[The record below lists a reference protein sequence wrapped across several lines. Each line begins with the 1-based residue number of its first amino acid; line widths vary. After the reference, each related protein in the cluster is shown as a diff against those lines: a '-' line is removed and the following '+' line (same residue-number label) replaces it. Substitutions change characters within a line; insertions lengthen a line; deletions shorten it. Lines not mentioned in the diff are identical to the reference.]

1 MRGGAYGAP
10 GACGKAVAK
19 LAMTTVPLA
28 KTSRVGAGGWLDLG
42 PDGVAAPG
50 DRVSVTVELGQP
62 VALEPGLGF
71 AIREGGRT
79 VGAGTVV
86 GLVDLTKEPSG
97 HAGFAV
103 PRREPRTRSNIP
115 VSSCSQPPLGASCL
129 LGRWQDARAPA
140 QIAEVV
146 TVPVGIKPLAYN
158 SLWQIR
164 NDTWSSLE
172 ESTTQLTLACA
183 EQRSVEQLTETVTGL
198 LDLLSSIERFWA
210 FPGAQ
215 TFQEVQRLFA
225 AGEYD
230 RLATVVGRANRA
242 LVTES
247 YRGGHAWN
255 LRAEDDAYDR
265 DARPVKQ
272 PVSDRPY
279 FEVLVVEDLTLDQEN
294 SLREEL
300 RRWRRPDDQ
309 FVYEIVVVPSFD
321 EALLAARLNFR
332 LQACVVRRR
341 FTHRSRHDLSPIA
354 QFAYSGGTADLM
366 ARSPDDRA
374 QVLARSL
381 ARIRPELDLY
391 LMTEISVEDL
401 AGRLSHHFRR
411 IFHAREGSLELHL
424 SILDGVA
431 ARYRAPFFSALRN
444 YSSRP
449 TGVFHALPI
458 SHGKSIVNSHWI
470 RDMIDFYGLNIF
482 LAETSA
488 TCGGL
493 DSLLEPTGPL
503 REAQQLAA
511 ETFGSRQTYF
521 VTNGT
526 STANKVVVQALVQPG
541 DIVLVDRNCHQSHH
555 YGLMLAGAM
564 VTYLEAYP
572 LNEYSMYG
580 AVPLREIKRQLLA
593 LRRAGKLDRVK
604 MLLLTNCTFDGI
616 VYDVGR
622 VMEECLAIKPDLV
635 FLWDEAW
642 FAFARFHPVYRPR
655 TAMRAARTL
664 AEKLRL
670 PEHRQRYDKF
680 AEEVGPIHA
689 ADDDVL
695 LDRRLVPDP
704 ARARVRVY
712 STQSTHKTL
721 TSLRQGSMIHVWD
734 QDFSQKVEDTFHEAY
749 MTHTSTSPN
758 YQILASLDLGRRQAA
773 LEGFEL
779 VVKQIESAMRLRD
792 AVNYHPL
799 LSKYMRCLT
808 TADLI
813 PAKYRPTGIDQPLRS
828 GLANWVK
835 AWETDEFVLDP
846 SRVTIYIGATGIEG
860 DAFKRSH
867 LMDRYGVQ
875 INKTSR
881 NTVLFMTTIG
891 TTRSSVAYLIEV
903 LVTIARELETRLAD
917 MSPAERTA
925 HERAVLRLTS
935 PSAPLPDFS
944 GFHPSFQDANGLPTP
959 EGDVRRA
966 FYLSYN
972 DSYCE
977 YLTPE
982 EAEQRVENGDQVVST
997 TYVTPYP
1004 PGYPVLV
1011 PGQVFSQEILSFM
1024 RSLDTPEIHGYRADL
1039 GYRVYLDKALEIAA
1053 TTRPAPRPDQLN
1065 RLEQPAAGA
1074 ARYGMRRDDEPGC
1087 HQQHEQV
1094 DRRDPQ
1100 HVGAAAGGQGDGA
1113 GDAGTDGERET
1124 PPR

>member
-1 MRGGAYGAP
+1 MSAGANL
-10 GACGKAVAK
+10 K
-19 LAMTTVPLA
+19 
-28 KTSRVGAGGWLDLG
+28 
-42 PDGVAAPG
+42 
-50 DRVSVTVELGQP
+50 
-62 VALEPGLGF
+62 
-71 AIREGGRT
+71 
-79 VGAGTVV
+79 
-86 GLVDLTKEPSG
+86 
-97 HAGFAV
+97 
-103 PRREPRTRSNIP
+103 
-115 VSSCSQPPLGASCL
+115 
-129 LGRWQDARAPA
+129 
-140 QIAEVV
+140 
-146 TVPVGIKPLAYN
+146 AYN
-158 SLWQIR
+158 SLWQLR

-172 ESTTQLTLACA
+172 ESAIQLARA
-183 EQRSVEQLTETVTGL
+183 EAQQRPVEKLVETVTEL
-198 LDLLSSIERFWA
+198 LDVLGPIERFWA

-215 TFQEVQRLFA
+215 AYREAQRLFA
-225 AGEYD
+225 ADKYD
-230 RLATVVGRANRA
+230 RLAALVTKANRA

-247 YRGGHAWN
+247 YLHGQGWDPGVG
-255 LRAEDDAYDR
+255 DDTYDHE
-265 DARPVKQ
+265 ARPAAQ
-272 PVSDRPY
+272 ARTDRPY
-279 FEVLVVEDLTLDQEN
+279 FEVLVVEDMTDEQER

-300 RRWRRPDDQ
+300 RGWRRPDDP

-321 EALLAARLNFR
+321 DALMAARLNFR
-332 LQACVVRRR
+332 LQACVARRR
-341 FTHRSRHDLSPIA
+341 FTHRSRHDSAPLA
-354 QFAYSGGTADLM
+354 QFVYSGGSADLM
-366 ARSPDDRA
+366 ERSPDDRA
-374 QVLARSL
+374 QLLARSL

-391 LMTEISVEDL
+391 LMTEIAVEDM
-401 AGRLSHHFRR
+401 AGRLSHHYRR
-411 IFHAREGSLELHL
+411 IFHVREGSLELHL
-424 SILDGVA
+424 SILDGVS
-431 ARYRAPFFSALRN
+431 ARYRTPFFSALRS
-444 YSSRP
+444 YSHRP

-458 SHGKSIVNSHWI
+458 SHAKSILNSHWI
-470 RDMIDFYGLNIF
+470 RDMADFYGLDIF

-488 TCGGL
+488 TSGGL

-511 ETFGSRQTYF
+511 TTFGAQRTYF

-526 STANKVVVQALVQPG
+526 STANKIVVQAVVQPG

-564 VTYLEAYP
+564 VNYLDAYP
-572 LNEYSMYG
+572 LNKYSMYG

-664 AEKLRL
+664 AERLRL
-670 PEHRQRYDKF
+670 PEHRALFDKF
-680 AEEVGPIHA
+680 TEEVGPIDY
-689 ADDDVL
+689 ADDEVL
-695 LDRRLVPDP
+695 LERRLVPDP
-704 ARARVRVY
+704 AAARVRVF

-779 VVKQIESAMRLRD
+779 VLKQIENAMRLRD
-792 AVNYHPL
+792 AVEHHPL
-799 LSKYMRCLT
+799 LSRYMRCLT

-813 PAKYRPTGIDQPLRS
+813 PAGYRPTGIEQPLRS
-828 GLANWVK
+828 GLATMIR

-846 SRVTIYIGATGIEG
+846 SRITIYIGATGIEG
-860 DAFKRSH
+860 DTFKRSH

-903 LVTIARELETRLAD
+903 LVAIARDLEANVAG
-917 MSPAERTA
+917 MSPAERAA
-925 HERAVLRLTS
+925 HERAVLRLTA

-944 GFHPSFQDANGLPTP
+944 DFHLGFKDSSGQPTP

-966 FYLSYN
+966 FYLAYN

-977 YLTPE
+977 YLTPDE
-982 EAEQRVENGDQVVST
+982 VEQRVESGEQVVST

-1011 PGQVFSQEILSFM
+1011 PGQVFSPQILAFM
-1024 RSLDTPEIHGYRADL
+1024 RSLDKPEVHGYRPGL
-1039 GYRVYLDKALEIAA
+1039 GYRVYTDKALEIAA
-1053 TTRPAPRPDQLN
+1053 TARLAPPPDPA
-1065 RLEQPAAGA
+1065 GS
-1074 ARYGMRRDDEPGC
+1074 
-1087 HQQHEQV
+1087 
-1094 DRRDPQ
+1094 
-1100 HVGAAAGGQGDGA
+1100 AAA
-1113 GDAGTDGERET
+1113 
-1124 PPR
+1124 PPTAT

>member
-1 MRGGAYGAP
+1 
-10 GACGKAVAK
+10 
-19 LAMTTVPLA
+19 
-28 KTSRVGAGGWLDLG
+28 
-42 PDGVAAPG
+42 
-50 DRVSVTVELGQP
+50 
-62 VALEPGLGF
+62 
-71 AIREGGRT
+71 
-79 VGAGTVV
+79 
-86 GLVDLTKEPSG
+86 
-97 HAGFAV
+97 
-103 PRREPRTRSNIP
+103 
-115 VSSCSQPPLGASCL
+115 
-129 LGRWQDARAPA
+129 
-140 QIAEVV
+140 VV
-146 TVPVGIKPLAYN
+146 TVPVGREPLAYN
-158 SLWQIR
+158 SLWQLR

-172 ESTTQLTLACA
+172 ESTTQLALADA
-183 EQRSVEQLTETVTGL
+183 QQRSIEDLVETVTRL
-198 LDLLSSIERFWA
+198 LDVLGSIERFWGY
-210 FPGAQ
+210 PGAR
-215 TFQEVQRLFA
+215 TFQEVQRLFS
-225 AGEYD
+225 AGEYG
-230 RLATVVGRANRA
+230 RLAGVVGQVNRA

-247 YRGGHAWN
+247 YRGGQAGD
-255 LRAEDDAYDR
+255 LRVEDDAHDR
-265 DARPVKQ
+265 DARQAKQ
-272 PVSDRPY
+272 PGGSKPY
-279 FEVLVVEDLTLDQEN
+279 FEVLVVEDLTGEQE
-294 SLREEL
+294 SALREEL
-300 RRWRRPDDQ
+300 WRWRRPDDQ
-309 FVYEIVVVPSFD
+309 FVYEIVVVPSFED
-321 EALLAARLNFR
+321 ALLAARLNFR

-354 QFAYSGGTADLM
+354 QFAYSGGSADLM
-366 ARSPDDRA
+366 ERSPDDRA

-401 AGRLSHHFRR
+401 AGRISHHFRR
-411 IFHAREGSLELHL
+411 IFHAREGALELHL

-444 YSSRP
+444 YSNKP

-458 SHGKSIVNSHWI
+458 SHAKSIVNSHWI
-470 RDMIDFYGLNIF
+470 QDMLDFYGLNIF

-511 ETFGSRQTYF
+511 DTFGSRQTYF

-526 STANKVVVQALVQPG
+526 STANKIVVQALVQPG

-564 VTYLEAYP
+564 VTYLDAYP
-572 LNEYSMYG
+572 LHEYSMYG

-593 LRRAGKLDRVK
+593 LRKAGKLDQIK

-616 VYDVGR
+616 IYDVGR

-664 AEKLRL
+664 AGKLRQ
-670 PEHRQRYDKF
+670 PEYRERHQEFLD
-680 AEEVGPIHA
+680 EVGTIDAA
-689 ADDDVL
+689 ADEVL
-695 LDRRLVPDP
+695 LDRRLLPDP

-721 TSLRQGSMIHVWD
+721 TSLRQGSMIHVLD

-779 VVKQIESAMRLRD
+779 VVKQLESAMRLRD
-792 AVNYHPL
+792 AVNNHPL
-799 LSKYMRCLT
+799 LSRYMRCLT
-808 TADLI
+808 TADMI
-813 PAKYRPTGIDQPLRS
+813 PAEYRPSGIDQPLRA
-828 GLANWVK
+828 GLADWVK
-835 AWETDEFVLDP
+835 AWSTDEFVLDP
-846 SRVTIYIGATGIEG
+846 SRITIYIGATGING

-903 LVTIARELETRLAD
+903 LVAIARDLDAKVAD
-917 MSPAERTA
+917 MSPAERAA

-944 GFHPSFQDANGLPTP
+944 GFHPSFAGGHGLPITP
-959 EGDVRRA
+959 EGDIRRA
-966 FYLSYN
+966 FYLAYN
-972 DSYCE
+972 DNYCE
-977 YLTPE
+977 YLTQE
-982 EAEQRVENGDQVVST
+982 EVEQRVENGEQVVST

-1011 PGQVFSQEILSFM
+1011 PGQVFSAEILSFM
-1024 RSLDTPEIHGYRADL
+1024 RSLDTPEIHGYRPDL
-1039 GYRVYLDKALEIAA
+1039 GYRVYVDKALDIAA
-1053 TTRPAPRPDQLN
+1053 TAH
-1065 RLEQPAAGA
+1065 QPAASHPDN
-1074 ARYGMRRDDEPGC
+1074 RQPGL
-1087 HQQHEQV
+1087 
-1094 DRRDPQ
+1094 
-1100 HVGAAAGGQGDGA
+1100 GSG
-1113 GDAGTDGERET
+1113 
-1124 PPR
+1124 

>member
-1 MRGGAYGAP
+1 
-10 GACGKAVAK
+10 
-19 LAMTTVPLA
+19 
-28 KTSRVGAGGWLDLG
+28 
-42 PDGVAAPG
+42 
-50 DRVSVTVELGQP
+50 
-62 VALEPGLGF
+62 
-71 AIREGGRT
+71 
-79 VGAGTVV
+79 
-86 GLVDLTKEPSG
+86 
-97 HAGFAV
+97 
-103 PRREPRTRSNIP
+103 
-115 VSSCSQPPLGASCL
+115 
-129 LGRWQDARAPA
+129 
-140 QIAEVV
+140 VV
-146 TVPVGIKPLAYN
+146 TVPVGQEPLAYN
-158 SLWQIR
+158 SLWQLR

-172 ESTTQLTLACA
+172 ESTTQLALAGA
-183 EQRSVEQLTETVTGL
+183 QQRSIEHLAETVTRL
-198 LDLLSSIERFWA
+198 LDVLGSIERFWG
-210 FPGAQ
+210 FPGAR
-215 TFQEVQRLFA
+215 TFQVVQQLFS
-225 AGEYD
+225 AGDYS
-230 RLATVVGRANRA
+230 RLAVVVGQVNRA

-247 YRGGHAWN
+247 YRGGQAWD
-255 LRAEDDAYDR
+255 LRAEDDAHNR
-265 DARPVKQ
+265 HARSVQQ
-272 PVSDRPY
+272 PGSNDKPY
-279 FEVLVVEDLTLDQEN
+279 FEVLVVEDLTAEQE
-294 SLREEL
+294 SALREEL
-300 RRWRRPDDQ
+300 WRWRRPDDQ
-309 FVYEIVVVPSFD
+309 FVYEIVVVPSFED
-321 EALLAARLNFR
+321 ALLAARLNFR

-341 FTHRSRHDLSPIA
+341 FTHRSRHDLSSIA
-354 QFAYSGGTADLM
+354 QFAYSGGSVDLM
-366 ARSPDDRA
+366 ERSPDDRA

-401 AGRLSHHFRR
+401 AGRISHHFRR

-424 SILDGVA
+424 SILEGVA

-444 YSSRP
+444 YSNKP

-458 SHGKSIVNSHWI
+458 SHAKSIVNSHWI
-470 RDMIDFYGLNIF
+470 QDMLDFYGLNIF

-511 ETFGSRQTYF
+511 DTFGSRQTYF

-526 STANKVVVQALVQPG
+526 STANKIVVQALVKPG

-564 VTYLEAYP
+564 VSYLEAYP
-572 LNEYSMYG
+572 LHQYSMYG
-580 AVPLREIKRQLLA
+580 AVPLTEIKRQLLA

-664 AEKLRL
+664 AEKLRQ
-670 PEHRQRYDKF
+670 PEYRERHQEF
-680 AEEVGPIHA
+680 LNEVGAIDAA
-689 ADDDVL
+689 ADEVL
-695 LDRRLVPDP
+695 LDRRLMPDP

-712 STQSTHKTL
+712 ATQSTHKTL

-792 AVNYHPL
+792 AVNNHPL
-799 LSKYMRCLT
+799 LSRYMRCLS

-813 PAKYRPTGIDQPLRS
+813 PAEYRPTGIDQPLRA
-828 GLANWVK
+828 GLADWVK
-835 AWETDEFVLDP
+835 AWSNDEFVLDP
-846 SRVTIYIGATGIEG
+846 SRITIYIGATGING

-903 LVTIARELETRLAD
+903 LVAIARDLDAKVAD
-917 MSPAERTA
+917 MSPAELAA

-944 GFHPSFQDANGLPTP
+944 GFHPSFADGQGLPITP
-959 EGDVRRA
+959 EGDIRRA
-966 FYLSYN
+966 FYLSYDDN
-972 DSYCE
+972 CCE
-977 YLTPE
+977 YLTQE
-982 EAEQRVENGDQVVST
+982 EVEQRVENGDSVVST

-1011 PGQVFSQEILSFM
+1011 PGQAFSKEILSFM
-1024 RSLDTPEIHGYRADL
+1024 RSLDTPEIHGYRPDL
-1039 GYRVYLDKALEIAA
+1039 GYRVYVDKALDIAA
-1053 TTRPAPRPDQLN
+1053 TAH
-1065 RLEQPAAGA
+1065 QPGA
-1074 ARYGMRRDDEPGC
+1074 ANNQSGLGS
-1087 HQQHEQV
+1087 
-1094 DRRDPQ
+1094 
-1100 HVGAAAGGQGDGA
+1100 G
-1113 GDAGTDGERET
+1113 
-1124 PPR
+1124 